1 MGWKR
6 QGKQAEPGAKV
17 PPGHPFFALIAEAYR
32 VFDRPKPQ
40 DVDVC
45 TECCMPKAMAADF
58 FRLDIAE
65 LSLDYLTEWF
75 GAACATEG
83 VRQDVWAYLL
93 PRTLEVLAA
102 GMEPHYVGI
111 EISLSRFDTGNPAHW
126 SHAQWNVLD
135 RFQRQ
140 FLQTVTSRHHS
151 LDDTLCM
158 FRLGGWQLSDL
169 LAQVLAMPDEEIVGR
184 LWQDWCDGY
193 DANGYVWTTPFWK
206 KDDEAIVSDFYRSD
220 ALLDRVEAI
229 ALSDSMDTDLAKR
242 ASDLVSVIERR
253 A

>member
-1 MGWKR
+1 M
-6 QGKQAEPGAKV
+6 
-17 PPGHPFFALIAEAYR
+17 PPGHPFYDLIEESYR
-32 VFDRPKPQ
+32 VFARPKPQ

-45 TECCMPKAMAADF
+45 TECCMSKAMAADF
-58 FRLDIAE
+58 FRPDIAE
-65 LSLDYLTEWF
+65 LPLEYLTEWF

-83 VRQDVWAYLL
+83 VRQDIWTYLL

-102 GMEPHYVGI
+102 GVEPNYVGV

-126 SHAQWNVLD
+126 SHEQWNVLD

-140 FLQTVTSRHHS
+140 FLQTVTSRYHS

-169 LAQVLAMPDEEIVGR
+169 LAQVLAMPEDEIVGR

-193 DANGYVWTTPFWK
+193 DAYGCVWKSAFWK
-206 KDDEAIVSDFYRSD
+206 KDDEASVSAFYKSD
-220 ALLDRVEAI
+220 ALRDRIEAI
-229 ALSDSMDTDLAKR
+229 ALCDSIPTALAKK
-242 ASDLVSVIERR
+242 ASDLFSVIERR